1 MTPNG
6 VKKKKKQQQ
15 QQKPLKDMEQIIGI
29 QSCVIVHISPTSW
42 EFFLNSPFEVLI
54 PAPGIPL
61 CNESHSVV
69 HRMIQ
74 PDHCLNSQSKS
85 QVWGWRMVQS
95 RI

>member
-1 MTPNG
+1 M
-6 VKKKKKQQQ
+6 VSKKKEETTTTKTPQGYGADYWNSI
-15 QQKPLKDMEQIIGI
+15 L
-29 QSCVIVHISPTSW
+29 CNCTSLPHQLSF
-42 EFFLNSPFEVLI
+42 FFLNSPFEVLI

-61 CNESHSVV
+61 CDESHSVV

-85 QVWGWRMVQS
+85 QVWGCRMVQS